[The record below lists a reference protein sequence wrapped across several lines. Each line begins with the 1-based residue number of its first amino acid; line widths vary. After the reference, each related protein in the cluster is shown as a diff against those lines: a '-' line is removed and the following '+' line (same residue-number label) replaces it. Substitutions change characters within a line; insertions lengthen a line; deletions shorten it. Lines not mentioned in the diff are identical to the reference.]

1 MVGCAG
7 DIERS
12 DNDMENTWYVIV
24 NPAADSDKGL
34 KHWQE
39 IEALLYKMEVPFV
52 SQLTDKKGH
61 AIEITREA
69 IKEGYR
75 KIFAVGGDGT
85 INEVVNG
92 ILTQDICPSTDV
104 LVTLASMGTG
114 NDWIKTMG
122 IPDKFLEAT
131 RLLKEGTKIQTI
143 DAGLVKYHEGTAQKQ
158 RYFVN
163 VAGMAYDA
171 YVTKDANENALFK
184 GKLQYIISVL
194 KGLTSYKSTHVTAT
208 IDGKVYEDTMFCL
221 NVGIC
226 RFAGGGMMI
235 VPQAVP
241 DDGQFHVTLIKDLS
255 KLQVVFN
262 IVHLFKGTF
271 IQHPKV
277 EHFPAKAIHVESDKP
292 IYVEVEGEVLGH
304 TPFDYEILPG
314 AIKVLVG

>member
-1 MVGCAG
+1 
-7 DIERS
+7 
-12 DNDMENTWYVIV
+12 MENTWYVIV
-24 NPAADSDKGL
+24 NPAADSEKGL
-34 KHWQE
+34 KHWQR
-39 IEALLYKMEVPFV
+39 IQALLYELDVPFV

-61 AIEITREA
+61 AITITREA
-69 IKEGYR
+69 VKDGYR

-92 ILTQDICPSTDV
+92 ILTQDYAPSTDV
-104 LVTLASMGTG
+104 LVTLASIGTG
-114 NDWIKTMG
+114 NDWIKTME
-122 IPDKFLEAT
+122 IPARYLDAT
-131 RLLKEGTKIQTI
+131 RLLKEGTKTRII
-143 DAGLVKYHEGTAQKQ
+143 DAGLVKYHEGTEQKQ

-194 KGLTSYKSTHVTAT
+194 KGLTSYKTTKVKAT
-208 IDGKVYEDTMFCL
+208 IDGKVYEDKMFCL

-241 DDGQFHVTLIKDLS
+241 DDGQFHVTLIKDLG
-255 KLQVVFN
+255 KLEVVRN
-262 IVHLFKGTF
+262 IVSLFKGTF
-271 IQHPKV
+271 IAHPQV
-277 EHFPAKAIHVESDKP
+277 DHFPARAIQVESDSP

-304 TPFDYEILPG
+304 SPFEYQILP
-314 AIKVLVG
+314 ANIKVLVG